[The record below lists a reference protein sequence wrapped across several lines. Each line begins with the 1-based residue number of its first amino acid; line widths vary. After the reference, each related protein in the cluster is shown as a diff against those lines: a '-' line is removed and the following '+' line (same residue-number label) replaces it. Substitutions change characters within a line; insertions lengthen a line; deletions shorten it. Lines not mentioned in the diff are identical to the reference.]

1 MTLNDMAELV
11 MRCQLDNVIE
21 QFSNE
26 ELALFLI
33 NSYSPLGKIWLEENL
48 ITDYQLIKHLPVNF
62 LFPFGKE
69 VKADFPVIDF
79 KF

>member
-26 ELALFLI
+26 EVALFLI
-33 NSYSPLGKIWLEENL
+33 
-48 ITDYQLIKHLPVNF
+48 DV
-62 LFPFGKE
+62 
-69 VKADFPVIDF
+69 
-79 KF
+79 